1 VADVPYFIVGIV
13 LIPSVMYLTV
23 KWKRD
28 SDRKS
33 TAYRLVFPSDLST
46 EQVVEW
52 LCAISGSMRSQGITA
67 IPSIVF
73 ELWSDEKGI
82 THRLKVPWQDDD
94 IIIQLRS
101 HLPGVHVVPDDCP
114 PALGCLWAE
123 GLMLSQPSRTA

>member
-1 VADVPYFIVGIV
+1 MADVPYFIVGIV

-67 IPSIVF
+67 IPM
-73 ELWSDEKGI
+73 GI
-82 THRLKVPWQDDD
+82 MHRLKVPWQDDD

-101 HLPGVHVVPDDCP
+101 HLPGVHVVPDDYP

-123 GLMLSQPSRTA
+123 DLMLSQPSRTAR

>member
-33 TAYRLVFPSDLST
+33 TAHRLVFPSDLST

-67 IPSIVF
+67 IPM
-73 ELWSDEKGI
+73 GI

-101 HLPGVHVVPDDCP
+101 HLPGVHVVPDDYP

-123 GLMLSQPSRTA
+123 DLMLSQPSRTA

>member
-1 VADVPYFIVGIV
+1 MADVPYFIVGIV

-67 IPSIVF
+67 IPM
-73 ELWSDEKGI
+73 GI
-82 THRLKVPWQDDD
+82 MHRLKVRWQDDD

-101 HLPGVHVVPDDCP
+101 HLPGVHVVPDDYP

-123 GLMLSQPSRTA
+123 DLMLSQPSRTAR